1 VGSARAGSP
10 LAMGGSAGVVVHAWR
25 LQRVWSQVAVRLKA
39 RIHRARNLGLVLGVF
54 GAVLGV
60 LAVQVGGGAD
70 AGRGLA
76 VGAGVAVGLVPLVR
90 RGASQEA
97 VRAWTRA
104 RSVSEGLKSE
114 VYAYL
119 AGGSAYLDGEGDRRL
134 NVRTRD
140 IVASMDDLAGAT
152 AGVQPDGRPLPAVD
166 DIDSYL
172 VERVEGQ
179 VEGYYRPKAALYAR
193 RLGWLRRIEVTLG
206 AASVVLAVLAGTGGV
221 VAAGAWVAVV
231 STVAATVAAHAG
243 AARYDHQIVEFE
255 RTAARLAQLRM
266 SWQVEGRLPA
276 ELIDACEEVIS
287 IENQAW
293 MARLTEAG
301 DEPGPS
307 MPDTSMWPVS

>member
-1 VGSARAGSP
+1 V
-10 LAMGGSAGVVVHAWR
+10 GVVVHAWG
-25 LQRVWSQVAVRLKA
+25 LQRVWSQVAVGLKA
-39 RIHRARNLGLVLGVF
+39 RIDRARNVGLVLGVL

-60 LAVQVGGGAD
+60 LAVQVGGGAG
-70 AGRGLA
+70 AGRWLA

-90 RGASQEA
+90 GGASQEA
-97 VRAWTRA
+97 VGAWTRA

-114 VYAYL
+114 VYAFL
-119 AGGSAYLDGEGDRRL
+119 AGGSAYVDGERDQTL
-134 NVRTRD
+134 SARTGE
-140 IVASMDDLAGAT
+140 IVTSVDDLVGAT
-152 AGVQPDGRPLPAVD
+152 AGIRPDGRPLPAVGD
-166 DIDSYL
+166 VDSYL
-172 VERVEGQ
+172 VERVDGQ

-193 RLGWLRRIEVTLG
+193 RLGWLRRVEVTLG

-255 RTAARLAQLRM
+255 RTAARLVQLRM
-266 SWQVEGRLPA
+266 SWQVQGRSPA

-293 MARLTEAG
+293 MARLTEPG

-307 MPDTSMWPVS
+307 MPDTSLGPVS